1 MGSRIYCNVRFGF
14 YTVTTTM
21 LNRAVD
27 PSTLNSRPD
36 VADGVIHLAAMGP
49 PTGESSIHRRVNAE
63 KAAGEEPAHC
73 ARQV

>member
-1 MGSRIYCNVRFGF
+1 
-14 YTVTTTM
+14 M

-49 PTGESSIHRRVNAE
+49 STGESSIHRRVNAE

-73 ARQV
+73 ARHV